1 MKSIRNTSAFLC
13 ILFWKLWLDS
23 LLEVEIVIQEDPQP
37 GDNAMDLI
45 SVGLLTPEGKELNA
59 GEVCLII
66 DSGKFL
72 RDLMGEKTSIE

>member
-1 MKSIRNTSAFLC
+1 M
-13 ILFWKLWLDS
+13 
-23 LLEVEIVIQEDPQP
+23 IQEDPQP